1 MSVAANGID
10 PNDRAV
16 IVEILA
22 RYAEA
27 VDAGDFVAVGEL
39 LGDATLVDGD
49 GSEIAAGAPA
59 ITKLFEATTAR
70 LADGTPQTSHVITN
84 AIVDKI
90 DRDTVEMRSRFLVLQ
105 ATESLALQPIV
116 VGRYVD
122 RVERRGGSW
131 RIVKR
136 QMLPQLWGDTSRHLT
151 FDPRTQLAE

>member
-10 PNDRAV
+10 PDDRAV

-27 VDAGDFVAVGEL
+27 VDAGDFAAVGEL

-49 GSEIAAGAPA
+49 GSEIAAGAAA

-70 LADGTPQTSHVITN
+70 SADGTPQTSHVITN

-90 DRDTVEMRSRFLVLQ
+90 DSDTVEMRSRFLVLQ